1 LQGIDVDER
10 QLARVEAIVLS
21 MTPQERRMPH
31 IISTPRRRRIAA
43 GSGTTLEE
51 VNKLM
56 ASRKQMAKMM
66 KQLGKGKMPSLPGQ
80 PGKAR

>member
-1 LQGIDVDER
+1 
-10 QLARVEAIVLS
+10 
-21 MTPQERRMPH
+21 MPH

-56 ASRKQMAKMM
+56 ASRKQMAKMLKAM
-66 KQLGKGKMPSLPGQ
+66 GSGKMPSLPGTM
-80 PGKAR
+80 PSASGGTGKPRPSATRKSSSKRKKKKAKR